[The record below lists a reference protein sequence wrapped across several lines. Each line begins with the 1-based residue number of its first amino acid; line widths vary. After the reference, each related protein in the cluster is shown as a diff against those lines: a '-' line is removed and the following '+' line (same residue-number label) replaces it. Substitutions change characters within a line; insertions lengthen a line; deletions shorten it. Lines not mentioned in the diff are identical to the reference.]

1 MTIGERIKKVRQE
14 KHLTQQE
21 LADKIGV
28 KRNTIANYEIGRNAP
43 IDAVTSLICRTFQVN
58 ETWLRTGEGE
68 MFDNTARNNELF
80 QWADRLAHEDDESFP
95 KRFALALSRLDTH
108 GWEVMARLAD
118 DIVQNRKEDAKPKDT
133 APAKEP
139 HALTIDEKVAAYRRE
154 LEEEE
159 KGKARSSASPDAEES
174 A

>member
-1 MTIGERIKKVRQE
+1 MTIGERIKKMR
-14 KHLTQQE
+14 KAKGLTQQVF
-21 LADKIGV
+21 ANKIGSTQ
-28 KRNTIANYEIGRNAP
+28 NAIARYETDRVTP
-43 IDAVTSLICRTFQVN
+43 SSAVVSLICRTFQVN

-118 DIVQNRKEDAKPKDT
+118 DIMQDRKEAAKPKDA

-139 HALTIDEKVAAYRRE
+139 HALTDDEWAMVQMHRTAK
-154 LEEEE
+154 
-159 KGKARSSASPDAEES
+159 
-174 A
+174 